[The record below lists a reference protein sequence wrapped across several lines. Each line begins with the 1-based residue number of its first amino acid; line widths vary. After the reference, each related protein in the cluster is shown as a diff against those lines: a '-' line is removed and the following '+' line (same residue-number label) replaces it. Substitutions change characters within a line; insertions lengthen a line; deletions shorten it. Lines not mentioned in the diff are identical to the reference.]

1 MDSLINSNKKSM
13 IDIDNDIY
21 VKILLFVFPKRDNF
35 PVGYSFQVSS
45 KDFIS

>member
-1 MDSLINSNKKSM
+1 MDSLLNSNKKSM
-13 IDIDNDIY
+13 IDTNNDIC